1 MCFKF
6 AKQCLKLDRMK
17 KFFTRNKN
25 NHAMEVRSSEFYK
38 VEKYQTERFGKS
50 AIPFMIKMLND
61 NQKETNE
68 SFKKLQKLQKS
79 HTIRG
84 VLTISSPIFQDD
96 YPVILRMQ

>member
-1 MCFKF
+1 
-6 AKQCLKLDRMK
+6 MK

-61 NQKETNE
+61 KDVSSLAGCDPATTGK
-68 SFKKLQKLQKS
+68 SRTIVPFKK
-79 HTIRG
+79 I
-84 VLTISSPIFQDD
+84 
-96 YPVILRMQ
+96 